1 MIPKKL
7 IFRGINTTENKIL
20 RLSLL
25 DWSLENYIMF
35 K

>member
-7 IFRGINTTENKIL
+7 IFRGINTTKNQIL
-20 RLSLL
+20 RLSLMY
-25 DWSLENYIMF
+25 WSLENYIMF

>member
-7 IFRGINTTENKIL
+7 IFRGIYTTKNQIL
-20 RLSLL
+20 RLSLQ